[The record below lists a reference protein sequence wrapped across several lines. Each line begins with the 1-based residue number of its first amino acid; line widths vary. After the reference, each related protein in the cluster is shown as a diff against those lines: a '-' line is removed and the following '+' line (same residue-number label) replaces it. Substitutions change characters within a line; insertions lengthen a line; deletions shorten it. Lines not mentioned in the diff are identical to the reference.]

1 MKKTIE
7 VIRKLPDTKIID
19 WLNNFIDNYYCS
31 LALSKECRDYLANR
45 GIYWP
50 YKKLSDELE

>member
-7 VIRKLPDTKIID
+7 VIKKLSDQQVINK
-19 WLNNFIDNYYCS
+19 LNDYEERNGLS
-31 LALSKECRDYLANR
+31 LALSKECRDHLAIR

-50 YKKLSDELE
+50 YKKFEDELQ

>member
-7 VIRKLPDTKIID
+7 VISEMSDKEVKD
-19 WLNNFIDNYYCS
+19 WLNDFAEKNS
-31 LALSKECRDYLANR
+31 VLLSLSKECRDHLAWR